1 MSSYE
6 LHLVTVKK
14 GDDMSLPSLAQ
25 GALEDKAY
33 EISEEIYMLVEENL
47 EGFTKEIV
55 REALSSVNPE
65 WGFDTDDFR
74 EDVFDSIKECIE
86 RTTKGMYNVQH

>member
-25 GALEDKAY
+25 GALEDKVQ
-33 EISEEIYMLVEENL
+33 EIGEEIYMIVEENIDT
-47 EGFTKEIV
+47 FIDDTV
-55 REALSSVNPE
+55 HEALCSVDPE
-65 WGFDTDDFR
+65 WGFDPGDFR
-74 EDVFDSIKECIE
+74 EDVMQSIKQWLSQTV
-86 RTTKGMYNVQH
+86 RGVYNVQH

>member
-14 GDDMSLPSLAQ
+14 GNEMSLPSVAQ

-47 EGFTKEIV
+47 EGFVKETV
-55 REALSSVNPE
+55 QEALSSVNPE

-74 EDVFDSIKECIE
+74 EEVFDSIKEYIE

>member
-1 MSSYE
+1 
-6 LHLVTVKK
+6 
-14 GDDMSLPSLAQ
+14 MSLPSVAQ

-74 EDVFDSIKECIE
+74 EDVFDSIKECIK

>member
-1 MSSYE
+1 
-6 LHLVTVKK
+6 
-14 GDDMSLPSLAQ
+14 MSLPSLAQ

-74 EDVFDSIKECIE
+74 ESRAFNIVENNLTGAD
-86 RTTKGMYNVQH
+86 

>member
-25 GALEDKAY
+25 GALQDKAY

>member
-1 MSSYE
+1 
-6 LHLVTVKK
+6 
-14 GDDMSLPSLAQ
+14 MSLPSVAQ

-33 EISEEIYMLVEENL
+33 EISEEIYMLIEENL
-47 EGFTKEIV
+47 EGFVKETV
-55 REALSSVNPE
+55 QEALSSVNPE

-74 EDVFDSIKECIE
+74 EEVFDSIKEYIE